1 MLPEAIPA
9 SVATLLNDIHT
20 WPLPV
25 DTYMAG
31 GTAVAIYLNHRV
43 SVDIDLFTEKEF
55 YCCSIIAPI
64 GQRYVTTVTNP
75 AEKNTLIAMVS
86 NVRLSLFHYPYP
98 LLKPLVSKPECNIR
112 LASPEDIAAMK
123 VIAITQRGTAKDFV
137 DLNALMRAFGLSLD
151 YLTSQVQKK
160 YGVSEDY
167 GYQIKRSLVY
177 FDDAIKSL
185 GDVTVVRN
193 EKETRLDRREWKE
206 IEDFFKKLVYSP
218 MSSKR
223 GKN

>member
-9 SVATLLNDIHT
+9 SVATLLKDIHA

-31 GTAVAIYLNHRV
+31 GTAVAVYLNHRV
-43 SVDIDLFTEKEF
+43 SVDIDLFTDKEF
-55 YCCSIIAPI
+55 YCGPIISPI
-64 GQRYVTTVTNP
+64 GHKYVTTVTNA
-75 AEKNTLIAMVS
+75 AEKNTLIAMVA
-86 NVRLSLFHYPYP
+86 NVRFSLFNYPYP

-137 DLNALMRAFGLSLD
+137 DLNALMRAFGMSLD
-151 YLTSQVQKK
+151 CLISLVQKK

-177 FDDAIKSL
+177 FDDAMRSL
-185 GDVTVVRN
+185 GDVTVIRN
-193 EKETRLDRREWKE
+193 GKEERLEMNKWNE
-206 IEDFFKKLVYSP
+206 VEVFFKRLVYSNQNK
-218 MSSKR
+218 S
-223 GKN
+223 

>member
-1 MLPEAIPA
+1 MLPEAISA

-55 YCCSIIAPI
+55 YCSSIIAPI
-64 GQRYVTTVTNP
+64 GQRYVTTVTNA
-75 AEKNTLIAMVS
+75 AEKNTLIAIVA
-86 NVRLSLFHYPYP
+86 NVRFRLFHYPYP
-98 LLKPLVSKPECNIR
+98 LLKPLVSKPGCNIR

-123 VIAITQRGTAKDFV
+123 VVAIIQRGTAKDFF
-137 DLNALMRAFGLSLD
+137 DLNSLMRTFGMSLD
-151 YLTSQVQKK
+151 YLISQVREK

-177 FDDAIKSL
+177 FDDALRSL
-185 GDVTVVRN
+185 GDVTVIRN
-193 EKETRLDRREWKE
+193 RKEARLDRREWNG
-206 IEDFFKKLVYSP
+206 IEEFFKRLVLG
-218 MSSKR
+218 R
-223 GKN
+223 